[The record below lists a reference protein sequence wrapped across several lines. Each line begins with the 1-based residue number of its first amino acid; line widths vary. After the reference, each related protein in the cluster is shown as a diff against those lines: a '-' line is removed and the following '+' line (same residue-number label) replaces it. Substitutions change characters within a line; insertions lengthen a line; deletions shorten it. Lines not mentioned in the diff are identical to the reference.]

1 MSEKNLVIYFCIED
15 GNSPYK
21 GVKGK
26 GVATISDDLRQS
38 YQHPNVIIMKYLGT
52 LDNPMARAISE
63 RSKSGEGIIIE
74 ITPKFFSTWDFGK
87 MSTP

>member
-1 MSEKNLVIYFCIED
+1 
-15 GNSPYK
+15 
-21 GVKGK
+21 
-26 GVATISDDLRQS
+26 
-38 YQHPNVIIMKYLGT
+38 MKYLGT